1 MALFCSMFAAC
12 LLPRDVVLVGRVWAG
27 RELGSP
33 RARGVCTAY
42 AIVFNEIGSTSTSVL
57 CRRGISLHATVDRRH
72 LSSRHAYTVLLK
84 YAKRPL
90 YRASGGGSRRR
101 DVSRHGM
108 IGKR

>member
-42 AIVFNEIGSTSTSVL
+42 AIVFNEIGSATSAL
-57 CRRGISLHATVDRRH
+57 YRRGISLHATVHRR
-72 LSSRHAYTVLLK
+72 SGAGTCLLAMRTPF
-84 YAKRPL
+84 Y
-90 YRASGGGSRRR
+90 
-101 DVSRHGM
+101 
-108 IGKR
+108 